1 DTKTLQAK
9 QILWSLMKNPLILGC
24 IVGGLFNLS
33 GLSLWEGAAHFIRQ
47 IALCSLPLGLMCVG
61 AALQFNGL
69 QRDVFALALNVFGR
83 LLFMPALAWLI
94 CQSLNVPVLESQ
106 ILVLFFALPTAS
118 AAYVLTQVL
127 GGDSRLMASI
137 ISLQTVFAALTLPI
151 VLWLLI

>member
-1 DTKTLQAK
+1 
-9 QILWSLMKNPLILGC
+9 M
-24 IVGGLFNLS
+24 
-33 GLSLWEGAAHFIRQ
+33 
-47 IALCSLPLGLMCVG
+47 G

-94 CQSLNVPVLESQ
+94 CHSLNIPVLESQ

-127 GGDSRLMASI
+127 GGDSRLMATI

>member
-1 DTKTLQAK
+1 
-9 QILWSLMKNPLILGC
+9 M
-24 IVGGLFNLS
+24 
-33 GLSLWEGAAHFIRQ
+33 
-47 IALCSLPLGLMCVG
+47 
-61 AALQFNGL
+61 
-69 QRDVFALALNVFGR
+69 ALNVFGR

-118 AAYVLTQVL
+118 AAYVLLTQVL
-127 GGDSRLMASI
+127 GGDSRLMATI